1 MSEFSADVRAGLGHA
16 GQKTLPSKYL
26 YDEVGSALFEVI
38 SLLPEYGLARADERL
53 LRGNAE
59 EITQRMGYPAQVAEL
74 GAGAGKKTRWILE
87 PLCRRHTT
95 AYYPIEISPAALERC
110 RRELDSLESLSF
122 QGIEATYLK
131 GMEDLGTRR
140 QREKP
145 LAVLFL
151 GSTLG
156 NFDGGGSETFLRA
169 VRRYLIPDDQLLL
182 STDLEKPPAKM
193 LPAYN
198 DALGVTAAFNL
209 NVLARLNRELG
220 ANFDLIQFRHDA
232 RYNPQASRIEMH
244 LVSEVDQSVSIR
256 QCDLE
261 VSFRKEETI
270 WTESCH
276 KFKPDEVARMA
287 GRTGFRCEAQWI
299 DEEWP
304 FAVSLFVA
312 VGENLTFL
320 LPKTDI
326 SEG

>member
-1 MSEFSADVRAGLGHA
+1 MPSSSSAVDWMSEFAADVRAGLGHA

-38 SLLPEYGLARADERL
+38 SLLPEYGLTRADERL
-53 LRGNAE
+53 LRGYAE
-59 EITQRMGYPAQVAEL
+59 EITQRMVYPAQVAEL

-95 AYYPIEISPAALERC
+95 TYYPIEISPAALERC

-131 GMEDLGTRR
+131 GMEDLSTRR

-169 VRRYLIPDDQLLL
+169 LRRYLIPDDQLLL
-182 STDLEKPPAKM
+182 STDLEKPPAQM

-209 NVLARLNRELG
+209 NMLARLNRELG
-220 ANFDLIQFRHDA
+220 ANFDLTRFRHDA
-232 RYNPQASRIEMH
+232 RHNPQASRIEMH

-256 QCDLE
+256 RCDLK

-270 WTESCH
+270 WTESSH

-304 FAVSLFVA
+304 FAVSLFRA
-312 VGENLTFL
+312 V
-320 LPKTDI
+320 
-326 SEG
+326 